1 MNSVFFFFFWLLSRL
16 SVVLGVVLIG
26 GEHSMMDDLVHFSF
40 SPNSH
45 PFFSPPSSARAEGV
59 ETTPDPNPRAREA
72 APRARAS
79 RLVESGRDDEDESG
93 DDDDAAADRTTTLF
107 DARGTSASLAMG
119 SEQRERERE
128 GERSLV

>member
-1 MNSVFFFFFWLLSRL
+1 M
-16 SVVLGVVLIG
+16 IG

-93 DDDDAAADRTTTLF
+93 DDDDAAAARTTTLF
-107 DARGTSASLAMG
+107 DAWRVVAAIDAGAAVRLFTRDLCISG
-119 SEQRERERE
+119 D
-128 GERSLV
+128 GK